1 MYVHGARVSFAV
13 FGGELLFQ
21 TMVGDMQG
29 GNRAVQ
35 VFFNDIDTA
44 APRQKLGVATDVI
57 DQLEHAAG

>member
-1 MYVHGARVSFAV
+1 
-13 FGGELLFQ
+13 
-21 TMVGDMQG
+21 MQG